1 MGDEC
6 CGAGHDCGMT
16 LVSPISER
24 RRRMDRRAPDA
35 DPLAAQLSY
44 ALTADAIE
52 VLFQPQYATASQQVM
67 GAEALARWRHP
78 QLGEIR
84 GDELFRIA
92 ASAGMVRQVS
102 DHVMDQALQAAARWP
117 AHLRLSL
124 NITAGDLATPGF
136 PDIVAAAL
144 CRNDFAPERLTLEI
158 TEQAL
163 VADLDRSA
171 ERLTQLVDLGIK
183 VALDDFGAG
192 FCNFRYLKILPLHTL
207 KLDRSMIEG
216 VAEDRRDLEVLRG
229 IVALAGALDLSVVA
243 EGIETEGQLAAIA
256 SVGCAS
262 WQGYLG
268 AKPMH
273 CGEFAALA
281 AR

>member
-1 MGDEC
+1 
-6 CGAGHDCGMT
+6 MT
-16 LVSPISER
+16 LASPLSDR
-24 RRRMDRRAPDA
+24 RRRQDRRAPDA
-35 DPLAAQLSY
+35 DPLAAQLADAM
-44 ALTADAIE
+44 ALGAIE
-52 VLFQPQYATASQQVM
+52 VLFQPQYDTDSGKVT

-102 DHVMDQALQAAARWP
+102 DHVMDEALQAAALWP
-117 AHLRLSL
+117 AHLRLSV
-124 NITAGDLATPGF
+124 NITASDLATPGF

-171 ERLTQLVDLGIK
+171 ARLTQLVDLGIK

-229 IVALAGALDLSVVA
+229 IVALAGALDLAVVA
-243 EGIETEGQLAAIA
+243 EGIETQAQLDAIA
-256 SVGCAS
+256 SVGCGS
-262 WQGYLG
+262 WQGFLG
-268 AKPMH
+268 AKPMRAR
-273 CGEFAALA
+273 EFAAL
-281 AR
+281 

>member
-1 MGDEC
+1 MPE
-6 CGAGHDCGMT
+6 
-16 LVSPISER
+16 
-24 RRRMDRRAPDA
+24 A
-35 DPLAAQLSY
+35 DPLAEQLSAGM
-44 ALTADAIE
+44 ALGAVE
-52 VLFQPQYATASQQVM
+52 VLFQPQYATASGLVS

-102 DHVMDQALQAAARWP
+102 DHVMDDALQAAALWP
-117 AHLRLSL
+117 AHLRLSV
-124 NITAGDLATPGF
+124 NITASDLATPHF

-163 VADLDRSA
+163 VAELDLSA
-171 ERLTQLVDLGIK
+171 TRLKQLVDLGIK

-192 FCNFRYLKILPLHTL
+192 FCNFRYLKKLPLHYL
-207 KLDRSMIEG
+207 KLDRSMIED

-229 IVALAGALDLSVVA
+229 IVALARALDLSVVA
-243 EGIETEGQLAAIA
+243 EGIETEAQLAAIA
-256 SVGCAS
+256 SVGCDS

-268 AKPMH
+268 AKPMRG
-273 CGEFAALA
+273 GEFAALV

>member
-1 MGDEC
+1 M
-6 CGAGHDCGMT
+6 
-16 LVSPISER
+16 
-24 RRRMDRRAPDA
+24 
-35 DPLAAQLSY
+35 AAQL
-44 ALTADAIE
+44 ADGITLGAID
-52 VLFQPQYATASQQVM
+52 VLFQPQYATASGQVI

-92 ASAGMVRQVS
+92 ASAAMVRHVS
-102 DHVMDQALQAAARWP
+102 DHVMDEALQSAASWP
-117 AHLRLSL
+117 AHMRLSI
-124 NITAGDLATPGF
+124 NITASDLATPHF

-163 VADLDRSA
+163 VAELDRSA
-171 ERLTQLVDLGIK
+171 ERLAQLVDLGIK

-192 FCNFRYLKILPLHTL
+192 FCNFRYLKKLPLHYL
-207 KLDRSMIEG
+207 KLDRSMIED
-216 VAEDRRDLEVLRG
+216 VVEDRRDLEVLRG
-229 IVALAGALDLSVVA
+229 IVALATALDLSVVA

-256 SVGCAS
+256 SVGCGS

-268 AKPMH
+268 ARPMQASA
-273 CGEFAALA
+273 FLALIVS
-281 AR
+281 